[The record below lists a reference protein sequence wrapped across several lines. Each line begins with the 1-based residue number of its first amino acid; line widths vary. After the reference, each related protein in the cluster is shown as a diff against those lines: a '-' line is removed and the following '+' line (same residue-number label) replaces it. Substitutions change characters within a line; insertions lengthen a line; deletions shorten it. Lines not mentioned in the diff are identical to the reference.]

1 MVSAMM
7 YETKM
12 IQKILKEKTNNNLIT
27 IEKLHK
33 IVMQEARVL
42 NNFTIKKVIKAF
54 ELMGYIK
61 IRMDGFFEVDI
72 KTIEARLKE
81 IEESG

>member
-1 MVSAMM
+1 MM